1 MFASLINLLLKIAT
15 IICCS
20 ALVRYNR
27 QFSTVIQK
35 HDIAIFSYIG
45 AKRCK
50 YGRPA
55 DQIPISLTLPL
66 YKHIH

>member
-15 IICCS
+15 IICCNL
-20 ALVRYNR
+20 LVRYNK

-50 YGRPA
+50 Y
-55 DQIPISLTLPL
+55 
-66 YKHIH
+66 

>member
-1 MFASLINLLLKIAT
+1 MFASLINLLLKITT
-15 IICCS
+15 IIRCS
-20 ALVRYNR
+20 ALVRYNK

-50 YGRPA
+50 Y
-55 DQIPISLTLPL
+55 
-66 YKHIH
+66 